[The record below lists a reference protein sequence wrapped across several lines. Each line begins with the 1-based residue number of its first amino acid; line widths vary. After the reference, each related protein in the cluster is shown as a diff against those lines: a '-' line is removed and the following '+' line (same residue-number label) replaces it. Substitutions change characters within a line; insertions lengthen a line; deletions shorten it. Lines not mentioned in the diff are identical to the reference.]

1 MLVVMVVVVHKGG
14 WVGCPWGREV
24 WEALEGV
31 VWVGLGCY
39 LLLRDSS
46 KERVLFLEH
55 FGGCGDIS

>member
-1 MLVVMVVVVHKGG
+1 VLVVMVVVVHKESG
-14 WVGCPWGREV
+14 WVAHGEEV
-24 WEALEGV
+24 WEALEGA
-31 VWVGLGCY
+31 VWVGLVCY